1 MISHNYQG
9 AWQAIVQGGEV
20 VQMVSPP
27 SGKLGCGGGMTPEMN
42 DCVKISLTCIY
53 DSDFTRNRWLNLKVV
68 GQDSGFFQI

>member
-1 MISHNYQG
+1 MISHNSQG

-27 SGKLGCGGGMTPEMN
+27 SENLGRSEGMTPVMN
-42 DCVKISLTCIY
+42 NCVKISLTCIY